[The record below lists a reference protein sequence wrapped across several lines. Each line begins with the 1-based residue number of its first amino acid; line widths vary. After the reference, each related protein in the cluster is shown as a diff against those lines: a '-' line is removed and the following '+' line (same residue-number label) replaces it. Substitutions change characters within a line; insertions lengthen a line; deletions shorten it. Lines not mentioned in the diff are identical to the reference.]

1 MSKTNKAFLYNFF
14 GFAIIYFIV
23 YFGIKMFLPNI
34 SWYWFPISAAVAGS
48 LLAPKFQ
55 VVKNTEGEKLY
66 MKFIFIKGIRE
77 ID

>member
-1 MSKTNKAFLYNFF
+1 
-14 GFAIIYFIV
+14 
-23 YFGIKMFLPNI
+23 MFLPNI